1 MDRTYKST
9 IRRLHMSNS
18 GRIEAAT
25 RQHVGAVLT
34 AEQIAE
40 LVKLSDPTSSKGVYP
55 SDAAYK
61 RDETGKLVPRG
72 KTAYGDGVLE
82 LIAPNS
88 YKVLPT
94 EQIVR
99 RKPLVVSKTEA
110 APAAPSVAAKTEA
123 KPTASKPV
131 GKKKSKSTSDA
142 KPPVAPK
149 SKANLARAIQ

>member
-9 IRRLHMSNS
+9 IWRLQMSNS
-18 GRIEAAT
+18 GRIEQAT

-34 AEQIAE
+34 SEQITE

-61 RDETGKLVPRG
+61 RDESGKLVPRG

-82 LIAPNS
+82 LIGPNS

-99 RKPLVVSKTEA
+99 RKPLVVKTIETV
-110 APAAPSVAAKTEA
+110 PAAAKTEA
-123 KPTASKPV
+123 KPNASKPV
-131 GKKKSKSTSDA
+131 GKKKSKSTSD
-142 KPPVAPK
+142 
-149 SKANLARAIQ
+149 